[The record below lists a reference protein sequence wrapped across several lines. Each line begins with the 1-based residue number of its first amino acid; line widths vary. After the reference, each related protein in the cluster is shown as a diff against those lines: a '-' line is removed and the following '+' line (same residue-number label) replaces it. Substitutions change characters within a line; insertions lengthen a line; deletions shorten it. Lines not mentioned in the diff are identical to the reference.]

1 MKQKLTFFLYLAILI
16 LPNLILC
23 LTELMPPAGKF
34 SLVLLPLGIY
44 WMCLSLSSRLSR
56 TMWFMF
62 PVLFLGAFNIVLSY
76 LFGRG
81 VIAVD
86 MWLNIATSSPA
97 EMGEMLS
104 QIYPGVLA
112 VAVIYIPT
120 FVYAAID
127 IRRHSVLPQAFLRMQ
142 KRIGL
147 AVFFL
152 SLPFTVV
159 AIRSGAWT
167 IRKDLFPVNVCHNVR
182 LAFTRQ
188 VHSVQYV
195 SRSAAFRYDAVPLD
209 SAGTPKVLVLVIG
222 ETSRADNW
230 QLDGYGRETTPLL
243 AATPDVMFFPDCM
256 SQSNTTHKSVPII
269 LSPAT
274 ADNYDVLFSSKGLL
288 AAFNEAG
295 YHTAFVSNEPR
306 NNSFNDRLGE
316 QAREVLFLRDKY
328 SGTPMDSLLLPE
340 AQRILDNTPG
350 NLLLVLHT
358 YGSHS
363 TYSDRYLPSQS
374 HFRPDKVIKATR
386 DNRHILINAYDNT
399 IRYTDYILHSLIG
412 RLQQLHRP
420 AALLYISD
428 HGEDIYDDSRHLFLH
443 ASPWPSYYQL
453 HVPLL
458 VWTDE
463 EYRREYPERVSLM
476 QQRINEPLQSDCVF
490 PTMLGLGGISTP
502 YGQDSLSLVSPLYE
516 TKKLR
521 TYISDHNDPLPFN
534 LCLETEDLKVMQQR
548 GLRPY

>member
-1 MKQKLTFFLYLAILI
+1 MKQKLTFFIYLAVLI
-16 LPNLILC
+16 LPNMILC
-23 LTELMPPAGKF
+23 LTELMPLSGKF
-34 SLVLLPLGIY
+34 ALVLLPLGIY
-44 WMCLSLSSRLSR
+44 WTCLSLSPRLSR
-56 TMWFMF
+56 TMWWMF

-120 FVYAAID
+120 LVYAAMD
-127 IRRHSVLPQAFLRMQ
+127 IRRRTMLPRPFLRVQ
-142 KRIGL
+142 RLVGL
-147 AVFFL
+147 AVLLL
-152 SLPFTVV
+152 SLPFTYS
-159 AIRSGAWT
+159 AIRGGTWT

-182 LAFTRQ
+182 LAIKRQALSVHYLRNSADFTF
-188 VHSVQYV
+188 S
-195 SRSAAFRYDAVPLD
+195 AVPLD
-209 SAGTPKVLVLVIG
+209 TATAPKVLVLVIG
-222 ETSRADNW
+222 ETSRAINW
-230 QLDGYGRETTPLL
+230 QLDGYERRTTPLL
-243 AATPDVMFFPDCM
+243 AATPGVTFYTDCM
-256 SQSNTTHKSVPII
+256 SQSNTTHKSVPIL

-274 ADNYDVLFSSKGLL
+274 ADTYSVLYRSKGLL
-288 AAFNEAG
+288 AAFGEAG
-295 YHTAFVSNEPR
+295 YRTVFISNEPR

-316 QAREVLFLRDKY
+316 QAQEVLFLRDKY
-328 SGTPMDSLLLPE
+328 QGTPMDSLLLPE
-340 AQRILDNTPG
+340 VSRVLGQTQG
-350 NLLLVLHT
+350 NLLLVLHS

-363 TYSDRYLPSQS
+363 TYSDRYLPEQA

-386 DNRHILINAYDNT
+386 DNRDVLINAYDNT
-399 IRYTDYILHSLIG
+399 ILYTDRLLHGIIT
-412 RLQQLHRP
+412 RLSRLHRP

-428 HGEDIYDDSRHLFLH
+428 HGEDIYDDSRNLFLH

-458 VWTDE
+458 AWTSP
-463 EYRREYPERVSLM
+463 EYRRDYPERVRLM
-476 QQRINEPLQSDCVF
+476 EQRRSEPLQSDCVF

-502 YGQDSLSLVSPLYE
+502 YAQDSLALTSPLYE
-516 TKKLR
+516 TKALR
-521 TYISDHNDPLPFN
+521 TYISDHNEALPFDR
-534 LCLETEDLKVMQQR
+534 CLEQEDLEAMRQR